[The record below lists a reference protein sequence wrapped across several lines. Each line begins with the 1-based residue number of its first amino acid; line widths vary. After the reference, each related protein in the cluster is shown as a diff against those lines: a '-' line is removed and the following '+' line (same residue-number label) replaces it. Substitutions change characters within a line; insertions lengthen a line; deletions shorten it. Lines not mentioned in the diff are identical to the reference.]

1 MNRALARGCT
11 PHNTRPERNGG
22 TAVYNRLLLAL
33 SPEIREE
40 LLAQSSKLDLPT
52 GHLIYPAGGVG
63 EHMYFVNRGLIA
75 MVKTMEDGRSVEV
88 GAVGIENFVGLFA
101 HQGFDHV
108 LVDYVVEIPTQAF
121 RISTAKFYSLSEMH
135 GALRAVAKRSRLLA
149 MSQLVQ
155 NSACNRLHS
164 LEQRCCSWLLIARDN
179 ALADSFFLTHEFL
192 AALLGVQRPSLSV
205 TANRLQKRALI
216 RYVHGQVTI
225 LDHAAIED
233 SACECYRTLSDQ
245 IDRAYRL

>member
-1 MNRALARGCT
+1 LHKAK
-11 PHNTRPERNGG
+11 RNGG

-33 SPEIREE
+33 APKIRDG
-40 LLAQSSKLDLPT
+40 LLAQSSTVDLPT

-101 HQGFDHV
+101 HHHFDHV

-121 RISTAKFYSLSEMH
+121 RISTAKFYAFLETH
-135 GALRAVAKRSRLLA
+135 ETLRAVVKRSRLLA
-149 MSQLVQ
+149 ISQLVQ

-164 LEQRCCSWLLIARDN
+164 LEQRCSSWLLIARDN
-179 ALADSFFLTHEFL
+179 ALADNFFLTHEFL

-205 TANRLQKRALI
+205 TANRLQKRGLI
-216 RYVHGQVTI
+216 QYVHGQVKI
-225 LDHAAIED
+225 LDHAAIEG

-245 IDRAYRL
+245 IDRAFRL